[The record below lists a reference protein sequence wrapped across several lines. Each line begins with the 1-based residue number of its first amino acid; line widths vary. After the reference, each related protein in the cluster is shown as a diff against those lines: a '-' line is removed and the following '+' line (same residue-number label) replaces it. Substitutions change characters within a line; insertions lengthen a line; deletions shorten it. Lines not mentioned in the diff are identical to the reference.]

1 MSLSVQRCTRV
12 TRTLPWLKSFLHS
25 EAGPMGQ
32 VGVFAKVSESARAS
46 TGGADYEMR
55 SQREAVDQ
63 ADD

>member
-1 MSLSVQRCTRV
+1 
-12 TRTLPWLKSFLHS
+12 
-25 EAGPMGQ
+25 MGQ